1 MNFCACFWIICNYIK
16 GSAQECPADQLM
28 PNPFCPQNVFR
39 RLRLPHAVCA
49 PAVRTGLR
57 AASRAAGVRGG
68 VVELPSGQRVMP
80 ASSL

>member
-28 PNPFCPQNVFR
+28 PNPFCPQNVACDSRTPF
-39 RLRLPHAVCA
+39 A

-57 AASRAAGVRGG
+57 AASRAGVRGG
-68 VVELPSGQRVMP
+68 VVELPSGRRVMP